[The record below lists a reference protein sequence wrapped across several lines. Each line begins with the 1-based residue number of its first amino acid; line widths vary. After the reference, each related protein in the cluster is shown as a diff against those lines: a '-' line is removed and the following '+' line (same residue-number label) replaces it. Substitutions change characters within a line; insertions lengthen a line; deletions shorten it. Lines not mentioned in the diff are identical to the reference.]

1 VPDARKGTA
10 LTAGAHLSVGAGEES
25 AERAGPEGKKEN
37 GPAGSFLGRG
47 NEKKRRREKEGWA
60 WWAENELGGRK
71 GFAFSEI
78 DSNTF
83 NSNSNSENS
92 NSNWT
97 TNNKTMQ
104 GQHECIT
111 NKQPQFRK

>member
-1 VPDARKGTA
+1 MKRKG
-10 LTAGAHLSVGAGEES
+10 G
-25 AERAGPEGKKEN
+25 GKKED
-37 GPAGSFLGRG
+37 
-47 NEKKRRREKEGWA
+47 WA

-104 GQHECIT
+104 GQHECKQNQTSLFNLEKKST
-111 NKQPQFRK
+111 NLFSFIIIFL

>member
-1 VPDARKGTA
+1 MPDARKGTA

-92 NSNWT
+92 NSN
-97 TNNKTMQ
+97 
-104 GQHECIT
+104 
-111 NKQPQFRK
+111 